1 MTLNIEFMMETI
13 PLVLKA
19 LPLTAFIS
27 VASMAIGGL
36 LGLLIGL
43 IRYYRVPVLNQ
54 IFKIYVS
61 LVRGF
66 PLVIQLYIAYFCI
79 PYYVNMYSM
88 SIGGGSIIKNI
99 PPLFYA
105 VLAFS
110 INTSAYVS
118 ETFRSSLEAIEP
130 GQHEACKSIGMTEA
144 QSMFKILIPQA
155 LATATPNLVNLFVG
169 NIKGSTLAYMIS
181 VHEMMGVAVAQAN
194 KAYRYIEV
202 YIITAVIYWAL
213 CFILE
218 QCLKKVEI
226 RQNRYKVRT

>member
-1 MTLNIEFMMETI
+1 MNLNIQFMIDTI
-13 PLVLKA
+13 PIVLKA
-19 LPLTAFIS
+19 LPLTVFIS
-27 VASMAIGGL
+27 VASMIIGGL
-36 LGLLIGL
+36 LGLIIGL
-43 IRYYRVPVLNQ
+43 IRYYRIPVLNQ
-54 IFKIYVS
+54 IFKIYIS
-61 LVRGF
+61 LIRGF

-88 SIGGGSIIKNI
+88 SVGGESLIKNI

-118 ETFRSSLEAIEP
+118 ETFRSSLEAIDQ
-130 GQHEACKSIGMTEA
+130 GQHEACKSVGMTEFQA
-144 QSMFKILIPQA
+144 MTRIMIPQA
-155 LATATPNLVNLFVG
+155 MATATPNLVNLFVG

-181 VHEMMGVAVAQAN
+181 VHEMMGVAVAEAN

-213 CFILE
+213 CFVLE
-218 QCLKKVEI
+218 QAFKKLEI

>member
-1 MTLNIEFMMETI
+1 MNLNIKFMIETV
-13 PLVLKA
+13 PTVLKA
-19 LPLTAFIS
+19 LPMTAFIS
-27 VASMAIGGL
+27 VASMIIGGV
-36 LGLLIGL
+36 LGLIIGL
-43 IRYYRVPVLNQ
+43 IRYYRIPIINQ
-54 IFKIYVS
+54 IFKIYIS
-61 LVRGF
+61 LIRGF

-88 SIGGGSIIKNI
+88 AVGGESIIKNI

-105 VLAFS
+105 ILAFS

-118 ETFRSSLEAIEP
+118 ETFRSSLEAVEH
-130 GQHEACKSIGMTEA
+130 GQHEACKSVGMTEFQA
-144 QSMFKILIPQA
+144 MTRIMIPQA
-155 LATATPNLVNLFVG
+155 MATATPNLVNLFVG

-181 VHEMMGVAVAQAN
+181 VHEMMGIAVAEAN

-213 CFILE
+213 CFVLE
-218 QCLKKVEI
+218 QMFKKLEI

>member
-1 MTLNIEFMMETI
+1 MSLNLEFMMDTI
-13 PLVLKA
+13 PIVLKA
-19 LPLTAFIS
+19 FPLTVVIS

-36 LGLLIGL
+36 LGLVIGL

-54 IFKIYVS
+54 IFKAYVS
-61 LVRGF
+61 LIRGF

-79 PYYVNMYSM
+79 PYYINMYCIS
-88 SIGGGSIIKNI
+88 SGGESIIKNI

-118 ETFRSSLEAIEP
+118 EAFRSSLEAIEP
-130 GQHEACKSIGMTEA
+130 GQHEACKSIGMTELQA
-144 QSMFKILIPQA
+144 MIKILIPQA

-169 NIKGSTLAYMIS
+169 NVKGSTLAYMIS
-181 VHEMMGVAVAQAN
+181 VHEMMGVAVAEAN

-202 YIITAVIYWAL
+202 YVITAVIYWLL

-218 QCLKKVEI
+218 QLFKKVEI